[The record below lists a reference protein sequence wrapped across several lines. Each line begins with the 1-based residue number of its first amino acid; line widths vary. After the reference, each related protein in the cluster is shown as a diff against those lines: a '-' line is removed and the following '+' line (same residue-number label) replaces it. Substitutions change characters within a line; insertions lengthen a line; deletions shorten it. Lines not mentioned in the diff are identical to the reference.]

1 MVAGITV
8 FASEWVG
15 IVPHIPHTRILNQCL
30 DTRFPAVLCQRES
43 VMSCV
48 GAANF
53 HDNCLV
59 LPPVAAV
66 AVPVGREAVR
76 PTGRSAPCGSGI
88 VEVADERKEGRKEGW
103 KPWRLERRGAL
114 WNWLTNAIPE
124 VPKNRLC
131 VISCLH

>member
-15 IVPHIPHTRILNQCL
+15 IESTIPHTRILNQCL

-59 LPPVAAV
+59 LPPVAA
-66 AVPVGREAVR
+66 AAPSPSPSAARPFDRPAGRHH
-76 PTGRSAPCGSGI
+76 
-88 VEVADERKEGRKEGW
+88 VEVELWKLQTNGKKAGRKDGSHGGW
-103 KPWRLERRGAL
+103 KGEG
-114 WNWLTNAIPE
+114 
-124 VPKNRLC
+124 LC
-131 VISCLH
+131 GTGSPMQFQRYQKIDCV